1 MERPLKTALL
11 IRFRQL
17 LINFPE
23 LVKLLY
29 RLLKDSRVSKLDKSI
44 LGGIVLYVL
53 NPMDLVPDGIPLLGQ
68 IDDVHLLAL
77 GLIRLFSRTE
87 PGILREHWEGRVEIV
102 PLLNEIVEV
111 ASLYLPGRVRR
122 LLLVRLGAR
131 K

>member
-1 MERPLKTALL
+1 MKTALL

-29 RLLKDSRVSKLDKSI
+29 RLLKDSRVSKLDKAI
-44 LGGIVLYVL
+44 VGGIVLYVL

-68 IDDVHLLAL
+68 IDDAHLLAL

-87 PGILREHWEGRVEIV
+87 TGILREHWEGRIDII
-102 PLLNEIVEV
+102 PFLNEIVEL
-111 ASLYLPGRVRR
+111 SNLYLPGRVRR

>member
-29 RLLKDSRVSKLDKSI
+29 RLLKDSRVSKLDKAI

-68 IDDVHLLAL
+68 IDDAHLLAL

-87 PGILREHWEGRVEIV
+87 TGLLREHWEGRIDIV
-102 PLLNEIVEV
+102 PLLKEIVELS
-111 ASLYLPGRVRR
+111 SLYLSGRVRG